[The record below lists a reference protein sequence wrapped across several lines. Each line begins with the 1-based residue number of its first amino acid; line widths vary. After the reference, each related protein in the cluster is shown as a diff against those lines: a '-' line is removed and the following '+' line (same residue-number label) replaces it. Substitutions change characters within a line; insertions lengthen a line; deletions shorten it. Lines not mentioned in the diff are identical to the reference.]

1 MYTKGVNKSTNKDV
15 FPASISVSGFLSYG
29 LSLECVWFWVLLF
42 VFCFEKESYS
52 NVFTTPLDI

>member
-42 VFCFEKESYS
+42 VFCFA
-52 NVFTTPLDI
+52 